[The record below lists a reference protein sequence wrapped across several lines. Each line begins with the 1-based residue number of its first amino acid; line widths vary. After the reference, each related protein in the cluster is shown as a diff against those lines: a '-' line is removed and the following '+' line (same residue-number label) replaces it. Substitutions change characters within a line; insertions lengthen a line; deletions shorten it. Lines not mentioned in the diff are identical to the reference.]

1 MGTWRKN
8 IRATVLALSVG
19 VSVCSLQ
26 SGFSVAE
33 AAAGRHAPE
42 YILSAKFPHRIEGVR
57 QGQARADR
65 ISLPAGTQGSGNWAG
80 YIVTPASGNGGYTSV
95 SGSWSVPNITGSRN
109 SVAAQWIGLGG
120 VSTHD
125 LLQMGTMEQMQ
136 NGQPVAVVFW
146 EQLPDPAQ
154 IVMTIPIGSTI
165 DASISK
171 SASRAQD
178 STWDIKFTVH
188 TPNGKTQTKT
198 IPVQLDSEYAQAI
211 GTSAEWIS
219 EDPSRETGRLF
230 PLANAGTVTFHS
242 TLANGQPIN
251 AAGNQVQPVAMVSNY
266 GDVLIAPSD
275 LSPDGQSFST
285 TTLATIGTPSISY
298 SQNGLSWRIWRRIQ
312 RSLGLYPGFGTG
324 FSYGFGS
331 GYGR

>member
-8 IRATVLALSVG
+8 IRSTILALSVG

-33 AAAGRHAPE
+33 AAGALHSPK
-42 YILSAKFPHRIEGVR
+42 YFFSMKFPRRIADIR

-65 ISLPAGTQGSGNWAG
+65 ISLPDGTQPSGNWAG
-80 YIVTPASGNGGYTSV
+80 YIVTPSPGNSGYTSV
-95 SGSWSVPNITGSRN
+95 SGSWTVPNITGSRN

-120 VSTHD
+120 VSTQD

-171 SASRAQD
+171 SANETQD

-188 TPNGKTQTKT
+188 SPNGKTETKT
-198 IPVQLDSEYAQAI
+198 IPVQLDSDYAQAI

-219 EDPSRETGRLF
+219 EDPSRQTGRLF

-251 AAGNQVQPVAMVSNY
+251 AAGNQVQPVALASNF
-266 GDVLIAPSD
+266 GDVLIAPSA
-275 LSPDGQSFST
+275 LSADGQSFST
-285 TTLATIGTPSISY
+285 TTLATTGTASISDG
-298 SQNGLSWRIWRRIQ
+298 QNGLSWRIWRRIQ
-312 RSLGLYPGFGTG
+312 KSWGLYPGFGTG
-324 FSYGFGS
+324 LSYGFGF